1 MCPIVVP
8 NCHDHTTMIPRKV
21 PLSALVTVTR
31 SRVFDTSDEFNLTL
45 PSVPQSV
52 DSGGPVA

>member
-1 MCPIVVP
+1 
-8 NCHDHTTMIPRKV
+8 MIPRKV